1 MRIEVLGTAFTI
13 ETDEDPEY
21 VADIVDY
28 YKTKVQEIRKSVS
41 TSDPL
46 KISILSGLL
55 VIDELFRERARD
67 DGASDP
73 DRDPD
78 RDSDEGTRIPH
89 SDPEEVARITDE
101 LIEKLNETLQAT
113 DSHAQSGEHQH
124 GDADTEGDQEAG
136 TGGDAEDEP
145 DTDSERPG

>member
-55 VIDELFRERARD
+55 VIDELFRERSRD
-67 DGASDP
+67 DGTSDS
-73 DRDPD
+73 DRNSD
-78 RDSDEGTRIPH
+78 RDSDEGTRVPY

-113 DSHAQSGEHQH
+113 ESHAPGGEHGH
-124 GDADTEGDQEAG
+124 GDADTEGDPEAD
-136 TGGDAEDEP
+136 TGGDPEDEAN
-145 DTDSERPG
+145 TDSDRPS

>member
-55 VIDELFRERARD
+55 VIDELFRERSRD
-67 DGASDP
+67 DGASAS
-73 DRDPD
+73 DRDSD
-78 RDSDEGTRIPH
+78 GDSARDSDEGTRVPH

-113 DSHAQSGEHQH
+113 ESHAQAGEHGH
-124 GDADTEGDQEAG
+124 GEADTEGDP
-136 TGGDAEDEP
+136 EDEA
-145 DTDSERPG
+145 DTDSERPS